1 MCYSFHAAV
10 YGSFC
15 TFGIFYLERIVDLL
29 RLYWSQIFSSDYFYL
44 TVRNIFVSSEHFY
57 SC

>member
-1 MCYSFHAAV
+1 MQQFMDLFVPLEFFTLSV
-10 YGSFC
+10 SW
-15 TFGIFYLERIVDLL
+15 IYLG
-29 RLYWSQIFSSDYFYL
+29 LYWSQIFSSDYFYL